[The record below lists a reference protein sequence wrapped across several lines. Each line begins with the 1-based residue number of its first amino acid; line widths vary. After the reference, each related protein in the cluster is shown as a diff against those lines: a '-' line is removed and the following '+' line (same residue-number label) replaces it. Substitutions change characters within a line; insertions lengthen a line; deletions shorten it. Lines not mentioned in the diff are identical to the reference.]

1 MEAQMGT
8 FIVNDKDAI
17 DVRHIVAV
25 DTDEDGLHTVMTDCG
40 WRIGVTDEMF
50 KKIMAAIYRA

>member
-1 MEAQMGT
+1 MGT

-50 KKIMAAIYRA
+50 MKIMAAIYRA